1 MMTSKLGSYHELSL
15 MTRLDHDNLI
25 INYKIIQEIKNGD
38 NFNYHQI
45 ATFLQ

>member
-1 MMTSKLGSYHELSL
+1 MIHDDIKVGFIPRAEY
-15 MTRLDHDNLI
+15 HDNLI

-38 NFNYHQI
+38 NFNYNQI